1 MFRRPINGRY
11 RLTLFFLAVVAV
23 IFVGISAG
31 TFGFVHWHLRKQL
44 GQFALWELETVQTL
58 FFSAPDGTVR
68 LPDEKLYESDNIGGT
83 YVTVLSPDGKVLF
96 QTRNLRGRDLGERP
110 AGGKGVDVSSE
121 RSIRLPGGEHVR
133 LLSRYHLLDGRWI
146 LIRVACSEEP
156 IRAQARR
163 LLLTMLVSL
172 PVVLVITGIAGHSIA
187 RRALMPIDDI
197 TLWARQITAEKLGQ
211 RFANTEA
218 NDEFGRLG
226 RALNDAL
233 ARIEGAFEQ
242 LRRFTSDCSHELRT
256 PLAMIR
262 SIGEV
267 GLQKTLTPEECGNC
281 IASMLEEVDRLASLV
296 DSLLMITR
304 ADANKLPLQRLAV
317 SVMAVAREAASL
329 LEVLI
334 EEKSLRLV
342 LEGDEHVEA
351 EADRLILKQALVNII
366 HNAVN
371 YSPAGEAVV
380 VRVLNRDACQVTV
393 EVEDHGPG
401 IPLEDQVKVF
411 ERFYRGSRVRE
422 GNPSGAGLGLAIAKW
437 GVEANGGTIG
447 LLSVTGQ
454 GCIFWITLPR
464 ARRDIS
470 CVVGGG
476 GRNQTDD

>member
-1 MFRRPINGRY
+1 
-11 RLTLFFLAVVAV
+11 
-23 IFVGISAG
+23 
-31 TFGFVHWHLRKQL
+31 
-44 GQFALWELETVQTL
+44 
-58 FFSAPDGTVR
+58 
-68 LPDEKLYESDNIGGT
+68 
-83 YVTVLSPDGKVLF
+83 
-96 QTRNLRGRDLGERP
+96 
-110 AGGKGVDVSSE
+110 
-121 RSIRLPGGEHVR
+121 
-133 LLSRYHLLDGRWI
+133 
-146 LIRVACSEEP
+146 
-156 IRAQARR
+156 
-163 LLLTMLVSL
+163 
-172 PVVLVITGIAGHSIA
+172 
-187 RRALMPIDDI
+187 MPIEDI
-197 TLWARQITAEKLGQ
+197 TLWARQITAETLGQ
-211 RFANTEA
+211 RFADAEA

-226 RALNDAL
+226 RAFNDAL
-233 ARIEGAFEQ
+233 AHIESAFEQ

-262 SIGEV
+262 SIGEL
-267 GLQKTLTPEECGNC
+267 GLQKLLTPEECRNC
-281 IASMLEEVDRLASLV
+281 MASMLEEVDRLASLV

-304 ADANKLPLQRLAV
+304 ADAGKLPLQRVAV

-342 LEGDEHVEA
+342 LDGDEHVEA

-411 ERFYRGSRVRE
+411 ERFYRGGRVRE

-454 GCIFWITLPR
+454 GCTFRINLPR

-470 CVVGGG
+470 CAVRGGS
-476 GRNQTDD
+476 RNQTDD